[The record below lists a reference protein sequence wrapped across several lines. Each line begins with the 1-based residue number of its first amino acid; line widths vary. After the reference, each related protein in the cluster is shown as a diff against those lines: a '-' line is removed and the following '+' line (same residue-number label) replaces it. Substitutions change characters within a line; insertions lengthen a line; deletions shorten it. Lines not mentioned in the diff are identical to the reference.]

1 MMEMPLRPDTLEP
14 LFDPSSVCI
23 VGASSDPN
31 KIGGRPLHFLKQAG
45 YAGRIFPVNPSG
57 TAVQG
62 LPSYAVIE
70 AIPVPVEHAIIAVP
84 AALVERALDDCAAKG
99 VKAVQI
105 FTAGFSEAGEAGKA
119 VQDRLAQ
126 KARDS
131 NIRLVGPNSLG
142 LFSVGNGFFGT
153 FATALDGAW
162 PRRGPVALATQSGA
176 FGSYAFGLSQ
186 GRNLGFSHFIA
197 TGNESDVDVSE
208 CIAWFAR
215 DPGTKVILAT
225 FESVK
230 SGARLIEALR
240 LARAARVPVIAM
252 KVGSSEAGAAAAAS
266 HT

>member
-162 PRRGPVALATQSGA
+162 PRRGPVALATS
-176 FGSYAFGLSQ
+176 
-186 GRNLGFSHFIA
+186 
-197 TGNESDVDVSE
+197 T
-208 CIAWFAR
+208 
-215 DPGTKVILAT
+215 
-225 FESVK
+225 
-230 SGARLIEALR
+230 LR
-240 LARAARVPVIAM
+240 
-252 KVGSSEAGAAAAAS
+252 
-266 HT
+266 